1 MILKAIYILGLVLT
15 VMAAVDIWKI
25 NADGIK
31 KLVVIVLLLL
41 TSWIGIAF
49 YYLYA
54 KDKLAGW
61 LNS

>member
-15 VMAAVDIWKI
+15 VMAAIDIWKI
-25 NADGIK
+25 NADAIK

-54 KDKLAGW
+54 KDRLAGW